1 MTDSHAFLLFPSMLA
16 FLFLFLPDTQYQT
29 IAMEFLLF
37 SPLSPIPTAQIDIT
51 NRDDVLGTPS
61 QSTIDSLFN
70 TLAAVTA
77 NATACDVEI
86 DPTLIDRPLGEGTGL
101 RVVAN
106 FLEGLGAMQV
116 RIFYIFQ
123 HTLLSKKK
131 ELIRPNRVRV
141 WKIGYHLSSLTL
153 RTIHGSNLC

>member
-1 MTDSHAFLLFPSMLA
+1 MTDSHAFLLFPSMLPFFA
-16 FLFLFLPDTQYQT
+16 FARYSYQT

-51 NRDDVLGTPS
+51 NCDDVLGTPS

-70 TLAAVTA
+70 ALAAVTA
-77 NATACDVEI
+77 NATTCDVEI

-116 RIFYIFQ
+116 RIFYIFVIVE
-123 HTLLSKKK
+123 KK
-131 ELIRPNRVRV
+131 
-141 WKIGYHLSSLTL
+141 S
-153 RTIHGSNLC
+153 

>member
-1 MTDSHAFLLFPSMLA
+1 MLFCSFHLCSHYFLL
-16 FLFLFLPDTQYQT
+16 LPDTQYQT

-51 NRDDVLGTPS
+51 NRGDVLGTPS
-61 QSTIDSLFN
+61 QSMIDSLFN

-86 DPTLIDRPLGEGTGL
+86 DPTLIDRSLGEGTGL

-123 HTLLSKKK
+123 HTLLQKKK
-131 ELIRPNRVRV
+131 LIKPNRVRV
-141 WKIGYHLSSLTL
+141 WRIGYHLSSPTL
-153 RTIHGSNLC
+153 RTIHGFNLC

>member
-1 MTDSHAFLLFPSMLA
+1 
-16 FLFLFLPDTQYQT
+16 
-29 IAMEFLLF
+29 MEFLLF

>member
-1 MTDSHAFLLFPSMLA
+1 MTDSHAFLLFPSMLPF
-16 FLFLFLPDTQYQT
+16 FLPLPDTQYQT
-29 IAMEFLLF
+29 IAMEFLFL
-37 SPLSPIPTAQIDIT
+37 SPLSSIPTAEIDII
-51 NRDDVLGTPS
+51 NRDDVLRTPS

-70 TLAAVTA
+70 VLAAVTA

-116 RIFYIFQ
+116 RIFYMVQ
-123 HTLLSKKK
+123 RTLLQKKK
-131 ELIRPNRVRV
+131 LIKPNRVMV
-141 WKIGYHLSSLTL
+141 WRIGYHLSSPTL
-153 RTIHGSNLC
+153 RTIHGFNLC

>member
-1 MTDSHAFLLFPSMLA
+1 
-16 FLFLFLPDTQYQT
+16 
-29 IAMEFLLF
+29 MEFLLF

-61 QSTIDSLFN
+61 QSAIDSLFN

-86 DPTLIDRPLGEGTGL
+86 DPTLIDRPLGEGIGL

-116 RIFYIFQ
+116 RISYIFQ
-123 HTLLSKKK
+123 HTLLQKKK
-131 ELIRPNRVRV
+131 AN
-141 WKIGYHLSSLTL
+141 KIKQSKDLEDWLSFIVSHFENNSRFQLVLTGEQFQMFG
-153 RTIHGSNLC
+153 TPAFPYPSSI